1 MFLYQL
7 LTSHYEQRWKYY
19 LQTEGQADQCSAS
32 EEELYLSRKLFWNLF
47 KALDKK
53 VNHVILKCNSSF
65 NFGCVTFHCL
75 ATNIV
80 KNL

>member
-1 MFLYQL
+1 MNQHEDKRSFFGSVTFIYQL

-19 LQTEGQADQCSAS
+19 LRMDGQADHRSAS

-53 VNHVILKCNSSF
+53 VKHIILD
-65 NFGCVTFHCL
+65 V
-75 ATNIV
+75 
-80 KNL
+80 